1 MKPCRFVTGP
11 PGIGK
16 TTAVRKAVERLRD
29 QGLEVGG
36 FLTGEV
42 RAAGRRVGF
51 FVEDVSTGARARLSE
66 LGPGEVRV
74 SRYRLV
80 REGLRLAERALRAAL
95 AEAQVVAIDE
105 VGPME
110 LNAPGLRE
118 AIEAALRSEK
128 PTIGSVHQR
137 SPDPLARRVRESCSV
152 LTLSVQNR
160 DRAPAWLAGVAKGG
174 DDGGT
179 QEGA

>member
-16 TTAVRKAVERLRD
+16 TTAVKRAVKLLREL
-29 QGLEVGG
+29 GLELGG

-42 RAAGRRVGF
+42 REAGRRVGF
-51 FVEDVSTGARARLSE
+51 FVEDVSSGERARLSE

-74 SRYRLV
+74 GRYRLV
-80 REGLRLAERALRAAL
+80 EEGLRLAERALHAAL
-95 AEAQVVAIDE
+95 SRAQVVAIDE

-110 LNAPGLRE
+110 LKDPGLRE
-118 AIEAALRSEK
+118 AIQAALQSEK
-128 PTIGSVHQR
+128 PTIGSVHAK
-137 SPDPLARRVRESCSV
+137 SDDPLVRKVRESCSV
-152 LTLSVQNR
+152 LTLSAQNR
-160 DRAPAWLAGVAKGG
+160 ERAPAWLAGVAKGG

-179 QEGA
+179 KEGA